1 MPHREPG
8 APADERLARLVGS
21 SRRLASEPDLGSALR
36 YLLES
41 AIRLTGAERGFL
53 LFRGAGQDAR
63 CEAALPA
70 GEAPGPVPAQ
80 LSRSVLAR
88 ALDSGEGVLST
99 NIAADERFRARLSMR
114 RLGVR
119 SVMAVPF
126 PCRGGATGVIYLDS
140 LAAQT
145 LFRHDD
151 LELLEAFVAQA
162 ALALAHRGLAAGSE
176 EAGGP
181 ARTPGAGH
189 AAPGPAPRGSPGGAA
204 RATLQGNAPAMSRV
218 RELIARI
225 GPTELPVLVIGESG
239 TGKELVARAIHDAS
253 ARRERPFLA
262 ENCAAIPETLLKS
275 ELFGSIRGAF
285 TGAERDRDGLFRAAD
300 GGTLF
305 LDEIGEMP
313 LAFQARLLR
322 ALQESEVRPVGSP
335 RPLRVN
341 VRVLAAMNRVPSEA
355 IASGRLRLDLYY
367 RLAGMTIELP
377 PLRARREDIPLL
389 AARFLARGAGARG
402 TAPPRLSSGAL
413 QALSAYDWPGN
424 VRELENEI
432 ERAAVLSSGEEIA
445 VSDLSPRL
453 VRDAAPSP
461 RAAPSAER
469 AMIESALAGARGS
482 ITAAATVIGWSRQK
496 LYRRMEHLGIPRT
509 YARPGGNEDG
519 GTGR

>member
-8 APADERLARLVGS
+8 APADERLASLVGS

-41 AIRLTGAERGFL
+41 AIRLTGAERGFF
-53 LFRGAGQDAR
+53 LFRRSTREGAR
-63 CEAALPA
+63 CEAAVPSLA
-70 GEAPGPVPAQ
+70 AVPGSVPAQ
-80 LSRSVLAR
+80 LSRSVLAL

-99 NIAADERFRARLSMR
+99 NIAADERFRARVSMR

-119 SVMAVPF
+119 SVLAVPF
-126 PCRGGATGVIYLDS
+126 LCRGGGTGVIYLDS

-145 LFRHDD
+145 LFRHED
-151 LELLEAFVAQA
+151 LEVLEAFVAQA
-162 ALALAHRGLAAGSE
+162 ALAHAHRLLASGSVG
-176 EAGGP
+176 AGG
-181 ARTPGAGH
+181 GI
-189 AAPGPAPRGSPGGAA
+189 AAPPILRSPSPVPLPGG
-204 RATLQGNAPAMSRV
+204 RATLQGNAPAVRRV
-218 RELIARI
+218 RELIERI

-239 TGKELVARAIHDAS
+239 TGKELVARAIHEAS

-262 ENCAAIPETLLKS
+262 ENCAAIPETLLES
-275 ELFGSIRGAF
+275 ELFGSMRGAF

-335 RPLRVN
+335 RPVRVN

-389 AARFLARGAGARG
+389 AARFLARAAVSG
-402 TAPPRLSSGAL
+402 APPARLSSEAL
-413 QALSAYDWPGN
+413 QSLSSYDWPGN

-432 ERAAVLSSGEEIA
+432 ERAAVLSSGGEITLA
-445 VSDLSPRL
+445 DLSTRL
-453 VRDAAPSP
+453 VREVASPPQAP
-461 RAAPSAER
+461 PSAER
-469 AMIESALAGARGS
+469 AMIEAALAGAHGR
-482 ITAAATVIGWSRQK
+482 ITAAAAVIGWTRQK
-496 LYRRMEHLGIPRT
+496 LYRRMEHLGIPRS
-509 YARPGGNEDG
+509 YARRQES
-519 GTGR
+519 